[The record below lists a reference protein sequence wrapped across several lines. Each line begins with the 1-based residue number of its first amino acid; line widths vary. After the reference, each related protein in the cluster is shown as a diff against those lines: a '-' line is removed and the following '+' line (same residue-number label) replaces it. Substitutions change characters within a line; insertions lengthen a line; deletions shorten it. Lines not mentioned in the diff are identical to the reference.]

1 MQSIDIE
8 NSPRVWLY
16 LALLESSDVEERKR
30 VLLEATKED
39 RDDQHLFGFISP
51 YCLNRKMMCKAEA
64 LLKTIEL
71 DPFAIIA
78 VDDYV
83 EHLIA
88 KESFEECVDWL
99 CNLYEVVL
107 PSARGGF
114 GLSRTRHSLQTLI

>member
-1 MQSIDIE
+1 MQAG
-8 NSPRVWLY
+8 R
-16 LALLESSDVEERKR
+16 
-30 VLLEATKED
+30 
-39 RDDQHLFGFISP
+39 
-51 YCLNRKMMCKAEA
+51 A

-99 CNLYEVVL
+99 CNLYETVL
-107 PSARGGF
+107 SEVPEVALAYLAQAAFIADAYLNDSIRAANM
-114 GLSRTRHSLQTLI
+114 LSQAAVRKV

>member
-1 MQSIDIE
+1 MTWKNAS
-8 NSPRVWLY
+8 
-16 LALLESSDVEERKR
+16 AF
-30 VLLEATKED
+30 LLEATKEE
-39 RDDQHLFGFISP
+39 RDDLALIWFHISLLFEQEDDIQAG
-51 YCLNRKMMCKAEA
+51 EA

-99 CNLYEVVL
+99 CN
-107 PSARGGF
+107 
-114 GLSRTRHSLQTLI
+114 SL